1 MPEHQAFHYVRS
13 VATGDRPP
21 LLLLH
26 GSSRDETELLPLAGN
41 AALGWPYLSLRGGID
56 WDGGYAFF
64 RRKPD
69 RTLDSVDLAL
79 QTGRLHDFIA
89 TALETGLITHPP
101 ILVGFSNGAIIA
113 ASLLIRDPACAA
125 GAILIRPLS
134 PDLDTLV
141 PDMPAKPIL
150 VLAGEYDDRRAPEDA
165 IRVVA
170 QFQAAGAH
178 VISHTAPTGHDLH
191 DRESAIIGDWLAQ
204 TFFPLV
210 VEKQPR

>member
-1 MPEHQAFHYVRS
+1 MPEHQGLLYIRS

-26 GSSRDETELLPLAGN
+26 GSSRDETELLSLAN
-41 AALGWPYLSLRGGID
+41 AAAPGWPYLSLRGGIA

-64 RRKPD
+64 RRNPD
-69 RTLDSVDLAL
+69 RTLDHTDLAL
-79 QTGRLHDFIA
+79 QTKRLHDFIA
-89 TALETGLITHPP
+89 TALEAGLISRPP

-134 PDLDTLV
+134 PDHDAIV
-141 PDMPAKPIL
+141 PDIPAKPIL

-165 IRVVA
+165 ILVVA
-170 QFQAAGAH
+170 QFQSAGAD
-178 VISHTAPTGHDLH
+178 VISHTSPTGHDLH
-191 DRESAIIGDWLAQ
+191 DGEPAIIAGWLMQA
-204 TFFPLV
+204 FFPLV
-210 VEKQPR
+210 VDKQPR